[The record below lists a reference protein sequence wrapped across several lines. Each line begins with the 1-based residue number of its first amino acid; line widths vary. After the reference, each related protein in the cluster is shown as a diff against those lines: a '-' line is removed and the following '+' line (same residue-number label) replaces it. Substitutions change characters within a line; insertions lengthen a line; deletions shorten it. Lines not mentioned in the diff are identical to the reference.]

1 MIYFTL
7 YHARCKGPPGRFTCG
22 IVRTMDTWQALRA
35 DEVVP

>member
-7 YHARCKGPPGRFTCG
+7 YHARCKGGPGPFTCG
-22 IVRTMDTWQALRA
+22 IVRTMDTQQAPLA

>member
-7 YHARCKGPPGRFTCG
+7 YHARCKGPPGPFTCS
-22 IVRTMDTWQALRA
+22 IVQTMDTWQARVA